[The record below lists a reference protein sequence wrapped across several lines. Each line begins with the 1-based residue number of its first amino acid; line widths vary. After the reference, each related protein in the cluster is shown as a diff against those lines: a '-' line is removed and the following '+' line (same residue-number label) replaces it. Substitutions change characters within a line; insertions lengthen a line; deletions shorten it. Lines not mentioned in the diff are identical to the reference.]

1 MGVSFKVSK
10 KGTRFR
16 PLLPPLQADDD
27 DNENVDS
34 NTKAVTSIPATNFSK
49 VDVIQAGGA
58 VEVNQVSFTL
68 DLYEDGFCIRKALED
83 SVQDTRKAV
92 RPYDR
97 RSESFFSAI
106 EAGRLPIDFL
116 GEMLVKYVEGTLLCE
131 VRDYRKGALVPGNVI
146 SSMSGLPVI
155 TKVSLRMSLENVVKD
170 IPLISDD
177 SWTYGDLIEVESRIL
192 KALQPKLC
200 LDPSPKLERLCS
212 EPAPKKLN
220 LGLSGRQKRRLRHTP
235 EVTVASNIQTHGI
248 KVQSDA
254 SGDSGTISG
263 DATQSVSK
271 GHVSSNCQFS
281 PKSLGPEALPPAL
294 PLSANQCKYQQ
305 GVDQRVMQ
313 DHVSG
318 PAVQAS
324 RALPSSR
331 DLTMTHNDENGG
343 VPSLHEK
350 RERQDAQLEPLS
362 NASKRARQTLVSFD
376 VVPQKGVGSQ
386 LETITGPDLFF
397 HQTAESRDAPYV
409 SPGAQKFSQKVLEG
423 VPNRE
428 PLYVDQKGLGT
439 GVKEDLRQIEKLDKP
454 EFGRSE
460 RASHAIGTENSQ
472 LDQKGLGTGV
482 KEDLRQIEKLDK
494 PEFGRSERASH
505 AIGTENS
512 QLGPEQ
518 GRINQAIP
526 KGIPNR
532 EPLYVDQKGLGT
544 GVKEDLRQIEKLDK
558 PEFGRSERAS
568 HAIGTENSQL
578 GPEQGRINQ
587 AIPPHPLMTSHF
599 PSPMQRKNLGQLV
612 DKDLRIEDQL
622 HKRKQMQSPR
632 ASSGAIESPKSFRS
646 GEILSGWLGPQLGI
660 AASAYGVTQKPTG
673 HSLPTVD
680 GTPSLAS
687 NPGDSMQRPFQAPTV
702 PRRRSNSLSNNQA
715 LSGVGSLSVSATPLS
730 DHSCLDKFSKIEM
743 LTQRHQLN
751 CKKKKEDS
759 ISVRKPASYSTHLVS
774 MCLSDVSD
782 TEELREPNCITQLS
796 KSLVGGSMNIC
807 KVRALNFCQNEHK
820 FQGNVVIPRR
830 NRLILAEDESDGTVA
845 TQYGIYN
852 NEILDSKELLPTLP
866 NTYHAD
872 LLAAQFC
879 SLMQCEGFQLKD
891 DQIQPIPNVS
901 MHYESK
907 GPGFASKGVSA
918 EMIPSQISFASGAPV
933 NNENSS
939 VNSFQNLLAGS
950 RILPP
955 ADNQPLLSKGFTS
968 SVGMPPS
975 SQNQNP
981 QSSVQSHHQ
990 NQNLM
995 IQQQQHP
1002 QIQRSSMMI
1011 PTSPVSHM
1019 NSIGQNSNV
1028 QLANQMMNRH
1038 SKLQHQQRQQQQMV
1052 LQQQQQQQQQRVLQQ
1067 QQLQMQRNMMSGLVT
1082 GMGMG
1087 NMRQNMVGLGGL
1099 GNVMGTGTIV
1109 RGVGVAGISGQTVPM
1124 PGLGGM
1130 DQNRMT
1136 VYHVFNMLGQEVQMG
1151 KISQVQA
1158 NAVLASFMANQ
1169 NHGSIF
1175 GERQSGIAG
1184 MSTGQMHLGSNINY
1198 MQRATMPP
1206 PQMIPG
1212 IMIQQQQA
1220 QDLVLQQQQQQQQ
1233 QQQLRQQQPQQQ
1245 QQQIGSP
1252 SEAVVSSPLVGSPPQ
1267 LSPQLQ
1273 QLSPHQISQQ
1283 TAMNPQLSSSTMP
1296 PLNATAA
1303 ASTGVGPA
1311 SPQVIASPVGSIT
1324 SSPMEVQD
1332 TSRSNSASNI

>member
-16 PLLPPLQADDD
+16 HLLLPLQADDD

-34 NTKAVTSIPATNFSK
+34 NTKVVTSIPATNFSK

-83 SVQDTRKAV
+83 SVQDTRKSV

-106 EAGRLPIDFL
+106 ETGRLPIDFL

-200 LDPSPKLERLCS
+200 LDPSPMLERLCS

-235 EVTVASNIQTHGI
+235 EVIVASNIQTHGK

-254 SGDSGTISG
+254 SGYSGTISR

-271 GHVSSNCQFS
+271 GHVSSNSQFS
-281 PKSLGPEALPPAL
+281 PKSLGPEALPSAL

-331 DLTMTHNDENGG
+331 DSTMTHNDENGG

-386 LETITGPDLFF
+386 LETITGPDLFLKNTVF
-397 HQTAESRDAPYV
+397 HQTAESRDAPCV

-428 PLYVDQKGLGT
+428 PLYV
-439 GVKEDLRQIEKLDKP
+439 
-454 EFGRSE
+454 
-460 RASHAIGTENSQ
+460 
-472 LDQKGLGTGV
+472 DQKGLGTGV

-587 AIPPHPLMTSHF
+587 AIPPHPLTTSHS

-646 GEILSGWLGPQLGI
+646 GEILSGWLGPHLGI

-673 HSLPTVD
+673 HSLPTVN

-715 LSGVGSLSVSATPLS
+715 LSGVGSPSVSATPLS
-730 DHSCLDKFSKIEM
+730 DHSILDKFSKIEM

-759 ISVRKPASYSTHLVS
+759 ISVTKPASYSTHIIS
-774 MCLSDVSD
+774 MSLSDVSD
-782 TEELREPNCITQLS
+782 TEELSEPNCITQLS

-879 SLMQCEGFQLKD
+879 SLMQREGFQLKD

-901 MHYESK
+901 MHYESN
-907 GPGFASKGVSA
+907 GPGFASKVVSA

-939 VNSFQNLLAGS
+939 VNSFQHLRAGS

-981 QSSVQSHHQ
+981 QSSVQNHQQ

-995 IQQQQHP
+995 IQQQQHR

-1087 NMRQNMVGLGGL
+1087 NMRNNMVGLGGL

-1136 VYHVFNMLGQEVQMG
+1136 IYHVWNMIGQEVRMG

-1169 NHGSIF
+1169 NHGSSF

-1184 MSTGQMHLGSNINY
+1184 IEQPW
-1198 MQRATMPP
+1198 PP

-1252 SEAVVSSPLVGSPPQ
+1252 SEAVVSSPLVGSPPSATTIQPQLSQQ

-1283 TAMNPQLSSSTMP
+1283 TAMNPQLSSGTMP

-1332 TSRSNSASNI
+1332 TCRSNSASNI

>member
-16 PLLPPLQADDD
+16 PILFPLQPDDD

-34 NTKAVTSIPATNFSK
+34 NTKAVTSIPATNLSK
-49 VDVIQAGGA
+49 VDVIQTGGA

-83 SVQDTRKAV
+83 SAQDTQKAV

-97 RSESFFSAI
+97 RSESFFSTI
-106 EAGRLPIDFL
+106 EAGRLPVDFL
-116 GEMLVKYVEGTLLCE
+116 GEMPVKYVEGTLLCE
-131 VRDYRKGALVPGNVI
+131 VRDYRKGVLVPGNVV

-177 SWTYGDLIEVESRIL
+177 SWTYGDLIEVESQIL

-200 LDPSPKLERLCS
+200 LDPSQMLERLCS

-235 EVTVASNIQTHGI
+235 EVTVASNIQTPGK

-254 SGDSGTISG
+254 SGDSETISG

-271 GHVSSNCQFS
+271 GHVSSNSQFS
-281 PKSLGPEALPPAL
+281 PKSLGPEALPSAL

-331 DLTMTHNDENGG
+331 DLTMTHNDGNGG

-386 LETITGPDLFF
+386 LETITGSDLLLKNTVF
-397 HQTAESRDAPYV
+397 HQPAESRDAPYV
-409 SPGAQKFSQKVLEG
+409 SPGAQEFSQKVLEG

-428 PLYVDQKGLGT
+428 PFCADQKGLGI
-439 GVKEDLRQIEKLDKP
+439 GGKDDPRQIEKLDKP
-454 EFGRSE
+454 EFGRSK
-460 RASHAIGTENSQ
+460 RASHAIGMENSQ
-472 LDQKGLGTGV
+472 LDPQQGGV
-482 KEDLRQIEKLDK
+482 
-494 PEFGRSERASH
+494 
-505 AIGTENS
+505 N
-512 QLGPEQ
+512 Q
-518 GRINQAIP
+518 G
-526 KGIPNR
+526 
-532 EPLYVDQKGLGT
+532 
-544 GVKEDLRQIEKLDK
+544 
-558 PEFGRSERAS
+558 
-568 HAIGTENSQL
+568 
-578 GPEQGRINQ
+578 
-587 AIPPHPLMTSHF
+587 IPPHPLMTSHF

-622 HKRKQMQSPR
+622 HKTKQMQSPR
-632 ASSGAIESPKSFRS
+632 ASSGAMESPKSFRS
-646 GEILSGWLGPQLGI
+646 GEILSGWLGPQLGY

-687 NPGDSMQRPFQAPTV
+687 NPGDSMQRPRQAPTA

-715 LSGVGSLSVSATPLS
+715 LSGVGSPSVSTTPLS
-730 DHSCLDKFSKIEM
+730 DHSILDKFSKIEM

-759 ISVRKPASYSTHLVS
+759 ISVTKPASYSTHLIS
-774 MCLSDVSD
+774 LGLSDVST
-782 TEELREPNCITQLS
+782 TEEFREPNCITQLS
-796 KSLVGGSMNIC
+796 KSVVGGSMNIC

-830 NRLILAEDESDGTVA
+830 NRLILAEDESDGTVG

-879 SLMQCEGFQLKD
+879 SLMQREGFQLKD

-901 MHYESK
+901 MHDESN

-918 EMIPSQISFASGAPV
+918 EMIASQPSFASGAPV

-939 VNSFQNLLAGS
+939 VNSFQNLLAGPQ
-950 RILPP
+950 ILPTG
-955 ADNQPLLSKGFTS
+955 DNQPLFSKGLTS
-968 SVGMPPS
+968 CVGTPPS
-975 SQNQNP
+975 SQNLNP
-981 QSSVQSHHQ
+981 QSSAQSHQQ
-990 NQNLM
+990 NPNLV

-1002 QIQRSSMMI
+1002 QIQKSSMML
-1011 PTSPVSHM
+1011 PTGPISHM
-1019 NSIGQNSNV
+1019 KSIDNCPKV
-1028 QLANQMMNRH
+1028 QLGNQMMNRH
-1038 SKLQHQQRQQQQMV
+1038 SMLQHQQWQQQQMV
-1052 LQQQQQQQQQRVLQQ
+1052 LQQQQQQMVLQQ
-1067 QQLQMQRNMMSGLVT
+1067 QQQQMRRNMMSSLVT

-1087 NMRQNMVGLGGL
+1087 NMRNNMVGLGGL

-1124 PGLGGM
+1124 LGLGGM

-1136 VYHVFNMLGQEVQMG
+1136 IHQVLNMIDQELQLG

-1158 NAVLASFMANQ
+1158 NAVLARFMANQ

-1184 MSTGQMHLGSNINY
+1184 MSTGQMHPGSNINY
-1198 MQRATMPP
+1198 IQRATMGPL
-1206 PQMIPG
+1206 QMIPG
-1212 IMIQQQQA
+1212 IMNQQKQA
-1220 QDLVLQQQQQQQQ
+1220 QDLMLQQQQQQQQLRQQQPQQQQQ

-1252 SEAVVSSPLVGSPPQ
+1252 SETVVSSPLVGTPPSATTIQPQLSQQ

-1283 TAMNPQLSSSTMP
+1283 TAMSPQLSSGTMP

-1311 SPQVIASPVGSIT
+1311 SP
-1324 SSPMEVQD
+1324 
-1332 TSRSNSASNI
+1332 R

>member
-1 MGVSFKVSK
+1 MGS
-10 KGTRFR
+10 
-16 PLLPPLQADDD
+16 P
-27 DNENVDS
+27 
-34 NTKAVTSIPATNFSK
+34 
-49 VDVIQAGGA
+49 GGCY
-58 VEVNQVSFTL
+58 S
-68 DLYEDGFCIRKALED
+68 DGWSC
-83 SVQDTRKAV
+83 
-92 RPYDR
+92 
-97 RSESFFSAI
+97 RSESCHLHWISMKMDFVL
-106 EAGRLPIDFL
+106 ERLQRIRFRIL
-116 GEMLVKYVEGTLLCE
+116 GKPCVHTIGDRRVSSLQYVEGTLLCE

-155 TKVSLRMSLENVVKD
+155 TKVSLKMSLENVMKD

-177 SWTYGDLIEVESRIL
+177 SWTYGDLLEVESRIL

-200 LDPSPKLERLCS
+200 LDPSPMLERLSS

-220 LGLSGRQKRRLRHTP
+220 LGLSGRQKRRSRHMP
-235 EVTVASNIQTHGI
+235 EVTVASNIQTHGK
-248 KVQSDA
+248 KVQPDA

-263 DATQSVSK
+263 DATQSVSN
-271 GHVSSNCQFS
+271 GHVSSNSELS
-281 PKSLGPEALPPAL
+281 PKSLGLEASLPAL
-294 PLSANQCKYQQ
+294 PLSANQRKYQQ

-331 DLTMTHNDENGG
+331 GLTMTHNDGNGG

-362 NASKRARQTLVSFD
+362 NASKRARQTLVSLD

-386 LETITGPDLFF
+386 LETITGPDLFLKNTVF
-397 HQTAESRDAPYV
+397 HQPAESRDARYV
-409 SPGAQKFSQKVLEG
+409 SPGDQKFSQKVLEG

-428 PLYVDQKGLGT
+428 PFCADQKGLGI
-439 GVKEDLRQIEKLDKP
+439 GGKDDPRQIEKLDKP
-454 EFGRSE
+454 EFGRSK
-460 RASHAIGTENSQ
+460 RASHAIGMENSQ
-472 LDQKGLGTGV
+472 LDPQ
-482 KEDLRQIEKLDK
+482 
-494 PEFGRSERASH
+494 
-505 AIGTENS
+505 
-512 QLGPEQ
+512 Q
-518 GRINQAIP
+518 GRINQ
-526 KGIPNR
+526 G
-532 EPLYVDQKGLGT
+532 
-544 GVKEDLRQIEKLDK
+544 
-558 PEFGRSERAS
+558 
-568 HAIGTENSQL
+568 
-578 GPEQGRINQ
+578 
-587 AIPPHPLMTSHF
+587 IPPHPLMTSHF

-622 HKRKQMQSPR
+622 HKTKQMQSPR
-632 ASSGAIESPKSFRS
+632 ASSGAMESPKSFRS

-673 HSLPTVD
+673 HSLTTVD

-687 NPGDSMQRPFQAPTV
+687 NPADSMQRPRQEPTA
-702 PRRRSNSLSNNQA
+702 PRRISNSLSNNQA
-715 LSGVGSLSVSATPLS
+715 LSGVGSPSVSTTPLS
-730 DHSCLDKFSKIEM
+730 DHSILDKFSKIEM

-759 ISVRKPASYSTHLVS
+759 ISVTKPASYSTHLISV
-774 MCLSDVSD
+774 CPSDVSN

-852 NEILDSKELLPTLP
+852 NEILDSKELLPALP

-879 SLMQCEGFQLKD
+879 SLMRREGFQLKD

-901 MHYESK
+901 MHYESS
-907 GPGFASKGVSA
+907 GPGVASKGVSA
-918 EMIPSQISFASGAPV
+918 EMIASQPSFASGAPV

-939 VNSFQNLLAGS
+939 VNSFQNLLAGPQ
-950 RILPP
+950 ILPP
-955 ADNQPLLSKGFTS
+955 GDNQPLFSKGLTS
-968 SVGMPPS
+968 SVETPPS
-975 SQNQNP
+975 SQNLNP
-981 QSSVQSHHQ
+981 QSSAQSHQQ
-990 NQNLM
+990 NPNLV

-1011 PTSPVSHM
+1011 STSPVSHM
-1019 NSIGQNSNV
+1019 NPIGQNSNV

-1052 LQQQQQQQQQRVLQQ
+1052 LQQQQQQQQQQRVLQQQ

-1087 NMRQNMVGLGGL
+1087 NMRNNMVGLGGL

-1124 PGLGGM
+1124 LGLGGM

-1136 VYHVFNMLGQEVQMG
+1136 IYHVVNMLDQEVQLG

-1158 NAVLASFMANQ
+1158 TAVLARFMANQ

-1184 MSTGQMHLGSNINY
+1184 MSTGQMHPGSNINY
-1198 MQRATMPP
+1198 IQNTTMGL

-1212 IMIQQQQA
+1212 IMIQQKQA
-1220 QDLVLQQQQQQQQ
+1220 QDLMLQQ
-1233 QQQLRQQQPQQQ
+1233 QQQLRQQQPQPQQ
-1245 QQQIGSP
+1245 QQQQQQPRQQQPPQQQQQVGSP
-1252 SEAVVSSPLVGSPPQ
+1252 SETVVSSPLVGSPPSAATIQPQLSQQ

-1283 TAMNPQLSSSTMP
+1283 TAMSPQLSSGTMP